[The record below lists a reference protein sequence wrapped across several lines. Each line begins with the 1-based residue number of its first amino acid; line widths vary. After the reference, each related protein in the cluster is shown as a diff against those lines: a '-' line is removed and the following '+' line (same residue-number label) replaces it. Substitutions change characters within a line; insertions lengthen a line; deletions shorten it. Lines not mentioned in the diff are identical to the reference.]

1 MRRRRMSELN
11 KNHLEFSFGWL
22 ALKLLGKSLYSNI
35 WSALSE
41 LVANGFDAKAHN
53 VYIYLDVVNRK
64 NSLIEILDDG
74 IGMDENGLATY
85 VKVGA
90 NNRDPQKYEKDFL
103 TMGRKGIG
111 KLAALYLSPDYT
123 IITKRGENQSQWKML
138 YHENETNKEEKPF
151 LEKTEDLLSINSK
164 KVWDSFSSGTLIQM
178 RNIDLSGFGEKAYDA
193 LQVKLANMFALDEM
207 GNRAIYLCIKST
219 ATSEIKF
226 NKVEK
231 EIAFKNMAFIDYNFE
246 GIKSDFVKEITENK
260 NTIIKFPLG
269 QVKGEH
275 YYEHKC
281 QVKEFDKTEA
291 SGVYEYLDGE
301 EKKQKQYCITGWVGI
316 HASINDSQAKI
327 NDERFLKN
335 KFYNPIQLRL
345 YVRNKL
351 AIENFLP
358 LIGNTQAF
366 VNYIEGEIH
375 FDLLDDD
382 DLPDIATSSRQ
393 GLNENDPRV
402 LLLKEKVGKIINSL
416 IQDRRDLAE
425 KIKENETNLKKE
437 QKTSAKKQFVKEMKE
452 ELGGYET
459 ISDKDNS
466 DILLNATNR
475 LEGEV
480 SPKSDYLIFIS
491 HSSRDSIFTNF
502 IYYLLRHR
510 GAKKTEFFYTS
521 EEESAG
527 KFGDYR
533 TLEQQVKE
541 NILNQNTRMFC
552 MLSKEYKNSEYC
564 MFEGGAAW
572 ATRSVRSLLL
582 LPMTKEEMPSFLTNN
597 KIEFSL
603 EKNSSISLGRS
614 EYFYLIEILNKM
626 IDHLNAGRKIKGEPI
641 IKAFDIVEIPDEV
654 ELKRQQKKIYD
665 FMDKEFLEYW
675 EEYVQSK
682 LEKYLETRHGE
693 PDKVKV

>member
-1 MRRRRMSELN
+1 MPEVD

-53 VYIYLDVVNRK
+53 VYIYLDVINRK
-64 NSLIEILDDG
+64 EALIEILDDG
-74 IGMDENGLATY
+74 LGMDEEGLATY

-111 KLAALYLSPDYT
+111 KLAALYLSSDYT
-123 IITKRGENQSQWKML
+123 IITKRGNKQSQWKML
-138 YHENETNKEEKPF
+138 YQENEDNKEEKPF
-151 LEKTEDLLSINSK
+151 LEKTEDPISINSK
-164 KVWDSFSSGTLIQM
+164 TVWESFSSGTLIQM

-207 GNRAIYLCIKST
+207 GNRAIYLCIKS
-219 ATSEIKF
+219 ADTSKLEFK
-226 NKVEK
+226 KVEK

-246 GIKSDFVKEITENK
+246 GINSDFVKEITDNK
-260 NTIIKFPLG
+260 NTVINFPLAQLRG
-269 QVKGEH
+269 DH

-281 QVKEFDKTEA
+281 QVKGFDKIDA
-291 SGVYEYLDGE
+291 LSVSGEYEYWVGD
-301 EKKQKQYCITGWVGI
+301 EKRKKPYCITGWVGI

-402 LLLKEKVGKIINSL
+402 LLLREQMGKIVNSL

-425 KIKENETNLKKE
+425 KIKEKENLLKKE
-437 QKTSAKKQFVKEMKE
+437 QKTSAKKQFIDEMKE
-452 ELGGYET
+452 ELGSYQA
-459 ISDKDNS
+459 ISDKDKS
-466 DILLNATNR
+466 DILLSATNR
-475 LEGEV
+475 LEGDV

-491 HSSRDSIFTNF
+491 HSSKDSIFTHF

-521 EEESAG
+521 EEESAD

-572 ATRSVRSLLL
+572 ATRSVRELLL
-582 LPMTKEEMPSFLTNN
+582 LPMAKEEMPAFLTNS
-597 KIEFSL
+597 KIEFCL
-603 EKNSSISLGRS
+603 EKNASISLGRN
-614 EYFYLIEILNKM
+614 EYLYLIQILNKM
-626 IDHLNAGRKIKGEPI
+626 IDHLNAGRKIKGEPL
-641 IKAFDIVEIPDEV
+641 IKAFEVVEIPDDV
-654 ELKRQQKKIYD
+654 DLKKRGKTIYG
-665 FMDKEFLEYW
+665 FMEKDFLEYW
-675 EEYVQSK
+675 DVYVKKK
-682 LEKYLETRHGE
+682 LEKYLETRHSKKE
-693 PDKVKV
+693 VHS